1 MSHDP
6 ARGRRVRDAILQRH
20 IHKTLALAAEL
31 DVSAAAVS
39 RWQNGGHLS
48 LESAC
53 ALAELLDVSLD
64 WLLLGRGT
72 IDWHRDNSV
81 SPAEIGW
88 IVGLRARPARI
99 RRLLVELLEAI
110 PPAGPLR

>member
-20 IHKTLALAAEL
+20 IHKTLSLAAEL

-48 LESAC
+48 VDSAC
-53 ALAELLDVSLD
+53 ARAERVVVSLD